1 MPWKIEIDA
10 AAEKELTKLNREIS
24 ARLVAFLRERLG
36 PLEDPR
42 DLGRALRHSDG
53 FWRYRVGDYRI
64 ICRIVYEDR
73 RIVVLAFRHRRE
85 VYRQR

>member
-1 MPWKIEIDA
+1 MPWTIEIDA
-10 AAEKELTKLNREIS
+10 AAARELRKLNTEIS
-24 ARLVAFLRERLG
+24 ARLVAFLRERIS

-42 DLGRALRHSDG
+42 ELGRSLTHPDG
-53 FWRYRVGDYRI
+53 YWRYRVGDYRI
-64 ICRIVYEDR
+64 ICRIVYEER